1 MEAARA
7 ELTGTPTPDRLIEA
21 VQSQL
26 QNRRLAELIAAVWEH
41 ERRTRDLATGQRP
54 HDAALYGRLRRILGG
69 HSAAEAR

>member
-7 ELTGTPTPDRLIEA
+7 ELTGTPSPDGLIEA
-21 VQSQL
+21 VRRQL
-26 QNRRLAELIAAVWEH
+26 QDRRLAELVAAVWEH

-69 HSAAEAR
+69 RSAKEAG